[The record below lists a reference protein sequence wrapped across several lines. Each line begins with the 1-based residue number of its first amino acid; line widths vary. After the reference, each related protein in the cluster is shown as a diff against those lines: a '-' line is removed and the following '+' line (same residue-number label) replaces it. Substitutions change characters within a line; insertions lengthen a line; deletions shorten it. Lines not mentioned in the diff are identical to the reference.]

1 MEYITL
7 KPNRDLLNAKFE
19 SYHLGP
25 TTLEVKQQSLLQPV
39 AFHPLTEEHYSYAH
53 LRAHATQNLL
63 TLDPWNTDEDILY
76 FVDDTF
82 GVTGIAFD
90 KVQTRQHP
98 TRFVLLNNG
107 PIVSSIVSQK
117 FYTW

>member
-19 SYHLGP
+19 SYHLAP
-25 TTLEVKQQSLLQPV
+25 TTLEVKQQSLLQTV
-39 AFHPLTEEHYSYAH
+39 AFYPLTEEHYSYAH

-63 TLDPWNTDEDILY
+63 TLDPWNTAEDILY

-82 GVTGIAFD
+82 EVTGITFD
-90 KVQTRQHP
+90 KVQTR
-98 TRFVLLNNG
+98 N
-107 PIVSSIVSQK
+107 
-117 FYTW
+117 